1 MMKIIQI
8 LTSSLLA
15 LLLPALASAQTYRGA
30 VIDVETKQ
38 PIAEAMVTLGD
49 VVVSTDTSARFQ
61 VSGDGEQLGVRAYG
75 YQRRWVITDTL
86 SSQLSLIELTRLT
99 PKALYLSSY
108 GIASARLRQAAL
120 DLLEATELNALV
132 IDVKGDRGM
141 IAYKSAIPLAAAV
154 GAQKLITI
162 KDLPALVATLR
173 EKGIYTIARI
183 VTFKDH
189 PLATAHP
196 ELAVKAAGG
205 GVWRDRERLGWS
217 DPFKKEVR
225 DYNIAVAVEAAKA
238 GFDEIQFDYVRFP
251 DKRGLRFALP
261 SSEKSR
267 VAAISAFLDEAREQL
282 KPYNVFL
289 AADIFGYV
297 CWNLNDT
304 GIGQRVE
311 DLILHLDYISPMV
324 YPSCYHVGIPGVR
337 NPVAHPY
344 EIVYRSLARARERTR
359 VSSRRFRPWLQA
371 FRDYAFDRRAFTGH
385 EIRTQI
391 RAAEDFGANGW
402 MLWNAGNV
410 YSADGLQRTDTSAVP
425 WSSLA
430 TNLAALRR
438 INAAKHVW
446 QFDDHRCSD

>member
-1 MMKIIQI
+1 M
-8 LTSSLLA
+8 
-15 LLLPALASAQTYRGA
+15 
-30 VIDVETKQ
+30 
-38 PIAEAMVTLGD
+38 
-49 VVVSTDTSARFQ
+49 
-61 VSGDGEQLGVRAYG
+61 
-75 YQRRWVITDTL
+75 
-86 SSQLSLIELTRLT
+86 IELTPLA
-99 PKALYLSSY
+99 PKALYLSFY

-141 IAYKSAIPLAAAV
+141 IAYKSAIPLATAV
-154 GAQKLITI
+154 GAQKVITI
-162 KDLPALVATLR
+162 KDLPGLVATLHD
-173 EKGIYTIARI
+173 KGIYTIARI

-189 PLATAHP
+189 PLATARP
-196 ELAVKAAGG
+196 DVAVKAPGG

-225 DYNIAVAVEAAKA
+225 DYNIAVAVEAAEA

-251 DKRGLRFALP
+251 DKQGLRFAQP
-261 SSEKSR
+261 STEKSR
-267 VAAISAFLDEAREQL
+267 VAAIAAFLEEAREQL

-304 GIGQRVE
+304 GIGQRIE
-311 DLILHLDYISPMV
+311 DLIQHLDYISPMT
-324 YPSCYHVGIPGVR
+324 YPSCYHVGIPGTR

-359 VSSRRFRPWLQA
+359 VSPRRFRPWLQA
-371 FRDYAFDRRAFTGH
+371 FRDYAFDRRPFTGS

-410 YSADGLQRTDTSAVP
+410 YSADGLQRMDTATVHWP
-425 WSSLA
+425 SL
-430 TNLAALRR
+430 TRTLTTLQR
-438 INAAKHVW
+438 ITARKRVWHV
-446 QFDDHRCSD
+446 DGHRCSD